1 MAEPQRQHGAHPA
14 HVASCSA
21 TDCAHNENRSCHAP
35 EIHVEMKGDG
45 HAICRTYDPESPKAR
60 P

>member
-1 MAEPQRQHGAHPA
+1 MAEPQRKSSAHPA

-21 TDCAHNENRSCHAP
+21 TDCVHNEDRECHAD
-35 EIHVEMKGDG
+35 EINVDMKGDG
-45 HAICRTYDPESPKAR
+45 HAICTTYKTELPKAR